1 MAPHR
6 SPPSAALRRGRTR
19 NGRTAVDRLAI
30 VDAYV
35 AAESDKAKRAILKH
49 HRASVANV
57 SSWATTLY
65 GKSLRRLYASAQSV
79 TPPPRVQ
86 TAKEKA
92 MTKAQLRAEIDRL
105 QRLVTLAWR
114 RGAFDDILLSLSG
127 QQPGGA
133 PAESEAVGTK
143 RRAKS
148 PRHVRLTH

>member
-6 SPPSAALRRGRTR
+6 SPLQVALQRGRTR
-19 NGRTAVDRLAI
+19 NGRTAVERLAI
-30 VDAYV
+30 VDAYL
-35 AAESDKAKRAILKH
+35 AAESSKAKRAILRH
-49 HRASVANV
+49 HKASIANV
-57 SSWATTLY
+57 SGWAVALY

-127 QQPGGA
+127 QRPAAA
-133 PAESEAVGTK
+133 PAGSNPVGPK
-143 RRAKS
+143 RRAKT
-148 PRHVRLTH
+148 PRHLRLTH